1 MNTIKKLLRLWL
13 SLASIGGFLGG
24 WAIIANLAEVSEPET
39 ASSET
44 SITIELPA
52 IPQIDQLV
60 GNTSPQVGAVQTF
73 TLNTQ
78 PSTAS
83 APPMRTGG
91 S

>member
-1 MNTIKKLLRLWL
+1 MNTVKKLLRVWL
-13 SLASIGGFLGG
+13 SLVSIGGFLGG
-24 WAIIANLAEVSEPET
+24 WATIANLSEASEPEN
-39 ASSET
+39 T
-44 SITIELPA
+44 SGNTVITVELPA

-60 GNTSPQVGAVQTF
+60 GDANPQVGAVQTF

-78 PSTAS
+78 PAAAS